1 MNARTEST
9 YRLRLHSGY
18 FPGFVLP
25 IFISSMASRVI
36 VANLS
41 ASPRP
46 QARLRRAVTATAD
59 MSTLISFLMSDSTN
73 LSSIASSELLLLV
86 SPHDRLENL
95 HVPRTTTEI
104 SRETVANVCL
114 ARLRMFLEQTNGGHH
129 HSRRANAALCP
140 AAFDESL
147 LHRVQLISR
156 RDTFD
161 RSNLCAFHLGHG
173 HETTIHN
180 LPIDHYRA
188 SAAFAF
194 AATFFRSSQ
203 LQLPTQHIKQALHR
217 IDFESLRLVINGK
230 SYLYHPL
237 HNSPVKCSRVTDN
250 LYRSKTIH
258 HRRFGTSK
266 ILSRSPSQFAA

>member
-1 MNARTEST
+1 MNARTAST
-9 YRLRLHSGY
+9 YRLRFHSGY

-46 QARLRRAVTATAD
+46 QARLRRAVTAAAD

-86 SPHDRLENL
+86 SPHDRLKNL

-114 ARLRMFLEQTNGGHH
+114 ARLRIFLEQTNGGHH

-147 LHRVQLISR
+147 LHRVQLVTSR
-156 RDTFD
+156 DSFD
-161 RSNLCAFHLGHG
+161 RLDLCAFNLRDRHQA
-173 HETTIHN
+173 TINN
-180 LPIDHYRA
+180 LAINHDRA
-188 SAAFAF
+188 SATFAF
-194 AATFFRSSQ
+194 AATFFRSGQ
-203 LQLPTQHIKQALHR
+203 LQLLAQHIEQTLHR
-217 IDFESLRLVINGK
+217 IRMKCPRLCD
-230 SYLYHPL
+230 H
-237 HNSPVKCSRVTDN
+237 D
-250 LYRSKTIH
+250 
-258 HRRFGTSK
+258 
-266 ILSRSPSQFAA
+266 AANFCLV

>member
-129 HSRRANAALCP
+129 HSRRADAALCS

-147 LHRVQLISR
+147 LYRMQLISS
-156 RDTFD
+156 RDSFD
-161 RSNLCAFHLGHG
+161 RLNLCAVNLRDRHQTAINNL
-173 HETTIHN
+173 TINH
-180 LPIDHYRA
+180 HRA
-188 SAAFAF
+188 SATFTF
-194 AATFFRSSQ
+194 AATFFRSGQ
-203 LQLPTQHIKQALHR
+203 LQLLAQNIEQSLHR
-217 IDFESLRLVINGK
+217 IGVKGLRLCVNDAA
-230 SYLYHPL
+230 
-237 HNSPVKCSRVTDN
+237 NSCLLKHDD
-250 LYRSKTIH
+250 
-258 HRRFGTSK
+258 
-266 ILSRSPSQFAA
+266 LSALSA